1 MAKYVVKRL
10 LASIV
15 TLFFVMLIT
24 FVLMESLPGMPTMD
38 RRMQE
43 KLGLNDPLIIKF
55 FRYFFD
61 ILTGDFG
68 ESMSMSVGASVS
80 RVLFQQ
86 GRIML
91 TLKICGASLLIAV
104 VLGVPMGCIAA
115 QYKDRLPDNII
126 RVLSTLGMSVPLFV
140 LAVYCMFL
148 FGVYLKILPIRSL
161 KLTEPQEWIMPLLCM
176 STSNMFS
183 TARRV
188 RISVLDVMG
197 SDYVR
202 TAKAKGLSDRQV
214 LYRHTLRTGLIPV
227 ITHVGAM
234 VPDMI
239 LNIFV
244 VESTFV
250 IPGFGTYLT
259 TCISQ
264 RDYPVIMATTYLFA
278 IMIIAVY
285 FVVDICYAMAD
296 PRIHYGEKVE

>member
-10 LASIV
+10 LASLV

-24 FVLMESLPGMPTMD
+24 FLLMESLPGMPTMN

-43 KLGLNDPLIIKF
+43 KLGLNDPLIVKF
-55 FRYFFD
+55 LRYFWD

-68 ESMSMSVGASVS
+68 SSMSMAIGASVS

-104 VLGVPMGCIAA
+104 VLGVPLGCVAA

-126 RVLSTLGMSVPLFV
+126 RVLSTLGTSIPLFV
-140 LAVYCMFL
+140 LVVYCLFL
-148 FGVYLKILPIRSL
+148 FGVYLKVFPICSGRL
-161 KLTEPQEWIMPLLCM
+161 EEPVQWIMPLMCM
-176 STSNMFS
+176 STANMFS

-202 TAKAKGLSDRQV
+202 TAKAKGLNEWQV
-214 LYRHTLRTGLIPV
+214 LFRHTLRTGLIPV

-239 LNIFV
+239 LSIFV
-244 VESTFV
+244 VESTFL
-250 IPGFGTYLT
+250 IPGFGTFLT
-259 TCISQ
+259 NSISA

-278 IMIIAVY
+278 IMIIAIY
-285 FVVDICYAMAD
+285 FLVDICYAMAD
-296 PRIHYGEKVE
+296 PRIHYGCKIE